1 MGKNGGKPHD
11 TILTLE
17 EALTRFARKR
27 VENAEAK
34 TASAQAS
41 ASISRI
47 HYADP
52 SPSLEREEDVGVGL
66 EHPPGAA
73 ALDAPASVDAAKA
86 SSESV
91 ADIVAVIDGV
101 PRTLE
106 DLERIAAADE
116 ASRED
121 FPESSDE
128 PEFPEEET
136 AEPAMAQGFVR
147 NHSKRDFVLGAMG
160 AALLVWVAILV
171 TQVPIVN
178 AWSRECLSSTNRESS
193 RKRSPPLR

>member
-41 ASISRI
+41 ASISRV

-52 SPSLEREEDVGVGL
+52 SPSLECEEDVGVGR

-73 ALDAPASVDAAKA
+73 ALDAPAPVDAAKA

-106 DLERIAAADE
+106 DLERIAAADK
-116 ASRED
+116 AFRED
-121 FPESSDE
+121 FLESSNE
-128 PEFPEEET
+128 PEFPEENI
-136 AEPAMAQGFVR
+136 EPAMA
-147 NHSKRDFVLGAMG
+147 
-160 AALLVWVAILV
+160 
-171 TQVPIVN
+171 
-178 AWSRECLSSTNRESS
+178 
-193 RKRSPPLR
+193 